1 MYTAAIDGHA
11 LNGLFDNQKKLDELF
26 DSIFDDE
33 NYFINSSAPASS
45 STSSSYATYKRDR
58 GFEPRQGGMVE
69 SLALIFDH
77 CPYFYLLPIVLEITA
92 IYFIVANCL

>member
-33 NYFINSSAPASS
+33 NYFISSAPSSLSPSKSGYAAYDEGSLSAS
-45 STSSSYATYKRDR
+45 RR
-58 GFEPRQGGMVE
+58 GKLAG
-69 SLALIFDH
+69 SLSIMKNQS
-77 CPYFYLLPIVLEITA
+77 PYFFLLPIVLEVAA
-92 IYFIVANCL
+92 IYFIVTNLL

>member
-33 NYFINSSAPASS
+33 NYFISS
-45 STSSSYATYKRDR
+45 SSPSMSSSKSAYAAYDEGRLSQS
-58 GFEPRQGGMVE
+58 RQGKLTE
-69 SLALIFDH
+69 SLSMLKNQS
-77 CPYFYLLPIVLEITA
+77 PYFFLLPIMLEVAA
-92 IYFIVANCL
+92 IYFIVTNLV

>member
-33 NYFINSSAPASS
+33 NYFIS
-45 STSSSYATYKRDR
+45 STPSSVAPSKSSYAAYD
-58 GFEPRQGGMVE
+58 EASLSASRQGKLVA
-69 SLALIFDH
+69 SLSTMKNQS
-77 CPYFYLLPIVLEITA
+77 PYFFLLPIALEVAA
-92 IYFIVANCL
+92 IYFIFTNLV

>member
-33 NYFINSSAPASS
+33 NYFISSASPTLSASKNTHSAYRES
-45 STSSSYATYKRDR
+45 SISASKQSK
-58 GFEPRQGGMVE
+58 
-69 SLALIFDH
+69 LAERLSTMKNQ
-77 CPYFYLLPIVLEITA
+77 CPYFYLLPITLEIAA
-92 IYFIVANCL
+92 IYFIVTNLV